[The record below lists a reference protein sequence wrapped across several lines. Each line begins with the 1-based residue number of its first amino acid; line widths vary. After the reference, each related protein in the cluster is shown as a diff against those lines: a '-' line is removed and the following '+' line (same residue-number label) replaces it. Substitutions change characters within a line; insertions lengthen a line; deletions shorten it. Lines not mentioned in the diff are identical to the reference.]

1 MAKLAIVGSG
11 AWGSSLAIAFAKN
24 FEQIN
29 LLSHSLEEAVKIK
42 KQHPVLP
49 KPFPENILVDFDYS
63 LIEECDLILIAVPS
77 HAFYESLHKI
87 KPHINENQS
96 LAWATKGFDTSKE
109 QLLIESF
116 NQVFPTKNGC
126 VISGPSFAY
135 EVTQGKPTTLVVAS
149 DNEITTKLWSKA
161 IQTEVMRAY
170 MNSDMIG
177 VEIGGA
183 IKNVLAIAAGIAS
196 GLGFGANTQSAII
209 TRGLSE
215 MKRLG
220 KALGAEEK
228 TFYGLSGLGD
238 LVLTCSDDLS
248 RNRRFGIELAKNN
261 NIEAALKNVGATVE
275 GLNTLKMVLKLSK
288 RYKIELP
295 ICEQVSKVVFGKN
308 SPEDSVKALMSREQI
323 SE

>member
-24 FEQIN
+24 FDQIY
-29 LLSHSLEEAVKIK
+29 LLSHSPEEAVKIK

-49 KPFPENILVDFDYS
+49 KPFPENVLVDYDYS
-63 LIEECDLILIAVPS
+63 FIEECDLVLIAVPS
-77 HAFYESLHKI
+77 HAFYESLEKI
-87 KPHINENQS
+87 KPHINEDHS

-116 NQVFPTKNGC
+116 NQVFPSKSGC
-126 VISGPSFAY
+126 VISGPSFAF

-149 DNEITTKLWSKA
+149 DNETNTEVWSKA
-161 IQTEVMRAY
+161 IQTETMRAY

-196 GLGFGANTQSAII
+196 GLGFGANTQAAII

-220 KALGAEEK
+220 KALGTEEK

-248 RNRRFGIELAKNN
+248 RNRRFGKELAKNN
-261 NIEAALKNVGATVE
+261 NIDDALKNVGATVE

-288 RYKIELP
+288 KYQVELP
-295 ICEQVSKVVFGKN
+295 ICEQVSKVVIGEN
-308 SPEDSVKALMSREQI
+308 SPEDAVKALMSREQI

>member
-24 FEQIN
+24 FNHIN
-29 LLSHSLEEAVKIK
+29 LLSHSPEEVVKIK

-49 KPFPENILVDFDYS
+49 KPFPDNVLVDSDYS
-63 LIEECDLILIAVPS
+63 LIEESDLILIAVPS
-77 HAFYESLHKI
+77 HAFYESLNKI
-87 KPHINENQS
+87 KPHINEDHS

-126 VISGPSFAY
+126 VISGPSFAF

-149 DNEITTKLWSKA
+149 DNETNTKVWSKA
-161 IQTEVMRAY
+161 IQTNTMRAY

-196 GLGFGANTQSAII
+196 GLGFGANTQAAII

-248 RNRRFGIELAKNN
+248 RNRRFGKELAKKN
-261 NIEAALKNVGATVE
+261 NIEVALKNVGATVE
-275 GLNTLKMVLKLSK
+275 GLNTLKIVLKLSK
-288 RYKIELP
+288 KYKVELP
-295 ICEQVSKVVFGKN
+295 ICEQVLKVVTGEN
-308 SPEDSVKALMSREQI
+308 SPEDAVKELMSREQI

>member
-11 AWGSSLAIAFAKN
+11 AWGSSLGIAFAKN
-24 FEQIN
+24 FNQIS
-29 LLSHSLEEAVKIK
+29 LLSHSPEEAVKIK
-42 KQHPVLP
+42 KQHPTLP
-49 KPFPENILVDFDYS
+49 KPFPKNIIVESNYS
-63 LIEECDLILIAVPS
+63 LIEECDLVLIAVPS
-77 HAFYESLHKI
+77 HAFYESLEKI
-87 KPHINENQS
+87 KPHISEDHS

-116 NQVFPTKNGC
+116 NQVFPTKSGC
-126 VISGPSFAY
+126 VISGPSFAF

-149 DNEITTKLWSKA
+149 DNETNTEVWSKA
-161 IQTEVMRAY
+161 IQTYTMRAY

-196 GLGFGANTQSAII
+196 GLGFGANTQAAII

-248 RNRRFGIELAKNN
+248 RNRRFGKELAKNN
-261 NIEAALKNVGATVE
+261 NIDAALENVGATVE

-288 RYKIELP
+288 KYQVELP
-295 ICEQVSKVVFGKN
+295 ICEQVSKVVIGEN
-308 SPEDSVKALMSREQI
+308 SPEDAVKALMSREQI

>member
-24 FEQIN
+24 FDQTY
-29 LLSHSLEEAVKIK
+29 LLSHSPEEAVKIK

-49 KPFPENILVDFDYS
+49 KPFPENVIVDFDYS
-63 LIEECDLILIAVPS
+63 LIEESDLVLIAVPS
-77 HAFYESLHKI
+77 YAFYESLEKI
-87 KPHINENQS
+87 KPHINEDHS

-109 QLLIESF
+109 QLLVESF
-116 NQVFPTKNGC
+116 NQVFPYKYGC
-126 VISGPSFAY
+126 VISGPSFAL

-149 DNEITTKLWSKA
+149 DNETSTEVWSKA
-161 IQTEVMRAY
+161 IQTETMRAY

-196 GLGFGANTQSAII
+196 GLGFGANTQAAII

-220 KALGAEEK
+220 EALGAEEK

-248 RNRRFGIELAKNN
+248 RNRRFGKELAGNN
-261 NIEAALKNVGATVE
+261 DIKTSLKNVGATVE
-275 GLNTLKMVLKLSK
+275 GLNTLKMVLKLSNK
-288 RYKIELP
+288 FGVELP
-295 ICEQVSKVVFGKN
+295 ICEQVSKVIKGDN
-308 SPEDSVKALMSREQI
+308 SPRDAVKVLMSREQI

>member
-1 MAKLAIVGSG
+1 MGDKR
-11 AWGSSLAIAFAKN
+11 
-24 FEQIN
+24 
-29 LLSHSLEEAVKIK
+29 
-42 KQHPVLP
+42 
-49 KPFPENILVDFDYS
+49 
-63 LIEECDLILIAVPS
+63 
-77 HAFYESLHKI
+77 
-87 KPHINENQS
+87 
-96 LAWATKGFDTSKE
+96 FDTSKE

-116 NQVFPTKNGC
+116 NQVFPTKSGC
-126 VISGPSFAY
+126 VISGPSFAL

-149 DNEITTKLWSKA
+149 DHEISTKVWSKA
-161 IQTEVMRAY
+161 IQTNTMRAY

-196 GLGFGANTQSAII
+196 GLGFGANTQAAII

-220 KALGAEEK
+220 KALGAKEK

-248 RNRRFGIELAKNN
+248 RNRRFGKELSENNDIQTALN
-261 NIEAALKNVGATVE
+261 NIGATVE

-288 RYKIELP
+288 RYKVELP
-295 ICEQVSKVVFGKN
+295 ICEQVSMVIQGKN
-308 SPEDSVKALMSREQI
+308 SPKQAVKELMSREQI

>member
-1 MAKLAIVGSG
+1 MAKLSIVGSG

-24 FEQIN
+24 FNKIY
-29 LLSHSLEEAVKIK
+29 LLSHSPDEVVKIR
-42 KQHPVLP
+42 KQHPVLL
-49 KPFPENILVDFDYS
+49 KPFPDNVLVDSDYS
-63 LIEECDLILIAVPS
+63 LIKESDLILIAVPS
-77 HAFYESLHKI
+77 HAFYESLNKI
-87 KPHINENQS
+87 KPYINEDHS

-126 VISGPSFAY
+126 VISGPSFAF
-135 EVTQGKPTTLVVAS
+135 EVSQGKPTTLVVAS
-149 DNEITTKLWSKA
+149 DNEASAMVWSKA
-161 IQTEVMRAY
+161 IQTNTMRAY

-196 GLGFGANTQSAII
+196 GLGFGANTQAAII

-220 KALGAEEK
+220 KALGAEER

-248 RNRRFGIELAKNN
+248 RNRRFGKEIAKNSD
-261 NIEAALKNVGATVE
+261 IKTVLDIVGATVE
-275 GLNTLKMVLKLSK
+275 GLNTLNMVLKLSK
-288 RYKIELP
+288 KYNIELP
-295 ICEQVSKVVFGKN
+295 ICEQVSNVVTGKN
-308 SPEDSVKALMSREQI
+308 TPNDAVNSLMSREQI

>member
-1 MAKLAIVGSG
+1 M
-11 AWGSSLAIAFAKN
+11 
-24 FEQIN
+24 
-29 LLSHSLEEAVKIK
+29 
-42 KQHPVLP
+42 
-49 KPFPENILVDFDYS
+49 
-63 LIEECDLILIAVPS
+63 
-77 HAFYESLHKI
+77 
-87 KPHINENQS
+87 
-96 LAWATKGFDTSKE
+96 AWATKGFDTSKE

-116 NQVFPTKNGC
+116 NQVFPTKSGC
-126 VISGPSFAY
+126 VISGPSFAF

-149 DNEITTKLWSKA
+149 DNVTNTEVWSKA
-161 IQTEVMRAY
+161 IQTNTMRAY

-196 GLGFGANTQSAII
+196 GLGFGANTQAAII

-220 KALGAEEK
+220 KALGTEEK

-248 RNRRFGIELAKNN
+248 RNRRFGKELAKNN
-261 NIEAALKNVGATVE
+261 NIDTALKNVGATVE

-288 RYKIELP
+288 KYKVELP
-295 ICEQVSKVVFGKN
+295 ICEQVSKVVIGEN
-308 SPEDSVKALMSREQI
+308 SPEDAVKALMSREQI

>member
-24 FEQIN
+24 FDQIN
-29 LLSHSLEEAVKIK
+29 LLSHSLEEAVRIK

-49 KPFPENILVDFDYS
+49 KPFPENIFVDYDYS
-63 LIEECDLILIAVPS
+63 LIEESNLVLIAVPS
-77 HAFYESLHKI
+77 HAFYESLEKI
-87 KPHINENQS
+87 KPYINENHS

-116 NQVFPTKNGC
+116 NQVFPTKSGC
-126 VISGPSFAY
+126 VISGPSFAF

-149 DNEITTKLWSKA
+149 NNVINTEVWSKA
-161 IQTEVMRAY
+161 IQTYTMRAY

-196 GLGFGANTQSAII
+196 GLGFGANTQAAII

-248 RNRRFGIELAKNN
+248 RNRRFGKELAKNN
-261 NIEAALKNVGATVE
+261 NIDTALKNVGATVE

-288 RYKIELP
+288 KYKVELP
-295 ICEQVSKVVFGKN
+295 ICEQVSKVVIGEN
-308 SPEDSVKALMSREQI
+308 SPEDAVRALMSREQI

>member
-24 FEQIN
+24 FNQIN
-29 LLSHSLEEAVKIK
+29 LLSHSPEEAVKIK

-49 KPFPENILVDFDYS
+49 KPFAENIIVESDYS
-63 LIEECDLILIAVPS
+63 LVEDCDLILIAVPS
-77 HAFYESLHKI
+77 HVFYESLEKI
-87 KPHINENQS
+87 KPHINEDHS

-116 NQVFPTKNGC
+116 NQVFPSKSGC
-126 VISGPSFAY
+126 VISGPSFAF

-149 DNEITTKLWSKA
+149 DHAISTKVWSKA
-161 IQTEVMRAY
+161 IQTNTMRAY

-196 GLGFGANTQSAII
+196 GLGFGANTQAAII

-220 KALGAEEK
+220 KALGAKEK

-248 RNRRFGIELAKNN
+248 RNRRFGKELSENNDIQTALN
-261 NIEAALKNVGATVE
+261 NIGATVE

-288 RYKIELP
+288 RYKVELP
-295 ICEQVSKVVFGKN
+295 ICEQVSMVIQGKN
-308 SPEDSVKALMSREQI
+308 SPKQAVKELMSREQI

>member
-24 FEQIN
+24 FNRIN
-29 LLSHSLEEAVKIK
+29 LLSHSPEEAAKIK

-49 KPFPENILVDFDYS
+49 KPFAENIIVESDYS
-63 LIEECDLILIAVPS
+63 LIEDCDLILIAVPS
-77 HAFYESLHKI
+77 HAFYESLEKI
-87 KPHINENQS
+87 KPHINEVHS

-116 NQVFPTKNGC
+116 NQVFPTKSGC
-126 VISGPSFAY
+126 VISGPSFAF

-149 DNEITTKLWSKA
+149 DNETNTEVWSKA
-161 IQTEVMRAY
+161 IQTETMRAY

-196 GLGFGANTQSAII
+196 GLGFGANTQAAII

-220 KALGAEEK
+220 KALGAKEK

-248 RNRRFGIELAKNN
+248 RNRRFGKELAKNN
-261 NIEAALKNVGATVE
+261 NIDAALENVGATVE
-275 GLNTLKMVLKLSK
+275 GLNTLKMALKLSK
-288 RYKIELP
+288 KYKVELP
-295 ICEQVSKVVFGKN
+295 ICEQVSKVVIGEN
-308 SPEDSVKALMSREQI
+308 SPEDAVKALMSRVQI

>member
-1 MAKLAIVGSG
+1 MAKLAIIGSG

-24 FEQIN
+24 FSQIN
-29 LLSHSLEEAVKIK
+29 LLSHSSEEAVKIK

-49 KPFPENILVDFDYS
+49 KSFPKNVIVDFDYS

-77 HAFYESLHKI
+77 HAFYESLEKI
-87 KPHINENQS
+87 KPHINEVHS

-116 NQVFPTKNGC
+116 NQVFPTKSGC
-126 VISGPSFAY
+126 VISGPSFAF

-149 DNEITTKLWSKA
+149 DNETNTEVWSKA
-161 IQTEVMRAY
+161 IQTETMRAY

-196 GLGFGANTQSAII
+196 GLGFGANTQAAII

-220 KALGAEEK
+220 EALGAEEK

-248 RNRRFGIELAKNN
+248 RNRRFGKELAGNN
-261 NIEAALKNVGATVE
+261 DIKTSLKNVGATVE
-275 GLNTLKMVLKLSK
+275 GLNTLKMVLKLSNK
-288 RYKIELP
+288 FGVELP
-295 ICEQVSKVVFGKN
+295 ICEQVSKVIKGDN
-308 SPEDSVKALMSREQI
+308 SPRDAVKVLMSREQI